1 MNASIANIVPLGVLE
16 RRFARLRE
24 RVLHSRRPII
34 WLRAIPGAGKS
45 QFLSTF
51 KDNGK
56 AASLGEWQVIDGES
70 PDAVQVAL
78 TAAGVLNGRPQ

>member
-1 MNASIANIVPLGVLE
+1 MHVCVSGFSTVVGRSFGCAPFRAPASP
-16 RRFARLRE
+16 R
-24 RVLHSRRPII
+24 
-34 WLRAIPGAGKS
+34 
-45 QFLSTF
+45 FLSTF